1 MPNPITARRSLSE
14 AAYLLP
20 SPFMKKPIEFDPRWD
35 GRSIPEKHWHFHRQL
50 LARYGI
56 VLAPGEF
63 SDILREIKSGYAQP
77 IEKRRGKQAI
87 YSVRITRL
95 YERVYV
101 LSDGK
106 DLFTAWP
113 PSKRLNEKRRQ
124 MNQPEF
130 FLRLRP
136 VVDPDGSDV

>member
-1 MPNPITARRSLSE
+1 MDKTIV
-14 AAYLLP
+14 
-20 SPFMKKPIEFDPRWD
+20 FDPRWA
-35 GRSIPEKHWHFHRQL
+35 GRAIPEKHWHFHRQL

-63 SDILREIKSGYAQP
+63 SEMLRDIKSGHAQL
-77 IEKRRGKQAI
+77 IEKRSGKRAI

-106 DLFTAWP
+106 DIFTAWP
-113 PSKRLNEKRRQ
+113 PLRKLNEIRRQ
-124 MNQPEF
+124 MNRPKL

-136 VVDPDGSDV
+136 VVNPDDVS